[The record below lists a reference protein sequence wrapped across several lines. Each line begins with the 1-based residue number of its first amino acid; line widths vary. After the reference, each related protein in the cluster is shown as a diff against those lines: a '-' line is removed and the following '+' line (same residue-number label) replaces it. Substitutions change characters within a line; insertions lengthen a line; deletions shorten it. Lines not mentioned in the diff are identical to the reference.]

1 MTETSVQKL
10 KLLCRFEMYHQ
21 LPNHLWFNLLVIP
34 ERNGKEK
41 KNHKKGTANYFI
53 FIFLFDANGWLKS
66 LVLIKN
72 TQHNQSFFF
81 FFNTFSNVG
90 KCLMLLKSRKRT
102 FWIQQKEGS
111 QVFRVLGE
119 PAPLNL
125 CIRFYLVLTP
135 YCGFLCSFFPDFF
148 FVWKSS

>member
-1 MTETSVQKL
+1 MKCIINFPITCGLIFLWFQK
-10 KLLCRFEMYHQ
+10 EMERKKKITRRALQ
-21 LPNHLWFNLLVIP
+21 IILFLFFSLMPMDDLNHLC
-34 ERNGKEK
+34 
-41 KNHKKGTANYFI
+41 
-53 FIFLFDANGWLKS
+53 WLKTHNIIS
-66 LVLIKN
+66 L
-72 TQHNQSFFF
+72 FFF